1 MVWLGRIA
9 GAIIG
14 FAVAILITQVIIGG
28 IHTYQI
34 DDVIVFAAAVLGALI
49 GSSLARRFTNRN
61 AKLS

>member
-1 MVWLGRIA
+1 
-9 GAIIG
+9 
-14 FAVAILITQVIIGG
+14 VAILITQVIVGG

-34 DDVIVFAAAVLGALI
+34 DDVIVFAAAVLGALV